1 MEHFDLSVE
10 VSIKDNI
17 DELTYEATDT
27 VRGKMHKIPN
37 KFSISNY
44 LNANTDRQKDVIQ
57 KRIRYILVNGKL
69 ESKSLNGINFYFKFY
84 STDPAVLNDSD
95 LFNKIKWKH
104 WKWPYLNSV

>member
-57 KRIRYILVNGKL
+57 KRIRFILVNGKL

-95 LFNKIKWKH
+95 LFNKIK
-104 WKWPYLNSV
+104 